1 MFAHKIYV
9 LLPLVLFSTT
19 NKVRGIETNDTNA
32 CAAGFALGMVASKLQ
47 TLQDKLMEMD
57 STIRQLSEKV
67 GRNHKMLLTQLEQS
81 NQLVLKKDL
90 DLFMIN
96 SGINLNSFAFRSC
109 KENPSKRSGKYILQL
124 TENDQPFLGYC
135 EQTAYG
141 GGWLVFQYR
150 YDGSVDFYRNW
161 TEYRDGFGSV
171 DGEFWLGLEHLHRMT
186 STRKHELLVEL
197 KDFEGNYKYARYD
210 EFEIDSEVK
219 LYALMNLGSYKG
231 SVDDSLTRHK
241 GMNFTTKD
249 RDNDTWNGGNCAQY
263 YHGGWWYWSNRKS
276 NLNGMYRNSY
286 DEKNMV
292 WDHFKDINKGLAYS
306 RMMIRET

>member
-1 MFAHKIYV
+1 MLAHKIYV
-9 LLPLVLFSTT
+9 LLAVALFSTT

-32 CAAGFALGMVASKLQ
+32 CAAGFTLGMVASKLQ
-47 TLQDKLMEMD
+47 TLQSKLMEMD
-57 STIRQLSEKV
+57 STIKQLSEK
-67 GRNHKMLLTQLEQS
+67 
-81 NQLVLKKDL
+81 
-90 DLFMIN
+90 
-96 SGINLNSFAFRSC
+96 
-109 KENPSKRSGKYILQL
+109 
-124 TENDQPFLGYC
+124 
-135 EQTAYG
+135 
-141 GGWLVFQYR
+141 
-150 YDGSVDFYRNW
+150 VDFYRNW

-219 LYALMNLGSYKG
+219 LYALIKLGSYKG
-231 SVDDSLTRHK
+231 SADDSLTRHK

-276 NLNGMYRNSY
+276 NLNGPPQTKIIALRP
-286 DEKNMV
+286 
-292 WDHFKDINKGLAYS
+292 
-306 RMMIRET
+306 R

>member
-1 MFAHKIYV
+1 MFAHKIFV
-9 LLPLVLFSTT
+9 LLAVVLFTTT
-19 NKVRGIETNDTNA
+19 NEVRGTEPNDTNA

-47 TLQDKLMEMD
+47 TLQNKLLEIE

-109 KENPSKRSGKYILQL
+109 KENPSKRSGKYIMQP
-124 TENDQPFLGYC
+124 TVNDEPFLGYC

-197 KDFEGNYKYARYD
+197 KDFEGNFKYARYD
-210 EFEIDSEVK
+210 EFEIGSEEEHYPLAK
-219 LYALMNLGSYKG
+219 LGSYTG
-231 SVDDSLTRHK
+231 SAGDSLHRHK
-241 GMNFTTKD
+241 GMQFTTKD
-249 RDNDTWNGGNCAQY
+249 QDNDTWFLV
-263 YHGGWWYWSNRKS
+263 GWLVGW
-276 NLNGMYRNSY
+276 LVG
-286 DEKNMV
+286 
-292 WDHFKDINKGLAYS
+292 
-306 RMMIRET
+306 